1 MEISASVV
9 KELREKTNAGM
20 MECKKALAEAQGDI
34 EKALEILR
42 KKGVALATKKA
53 GRATNEGLID
63 SYIHLGNKVGVMIE
77 VNCETDF
84 VARNEIFQ
92 RFVKDVMLQIASLSP
107 IYLSKEDVPAVVIE
121 KEKEIAS
128 SQITGKPAN
137 VVEKIVEGKISKYFE
152 QVCLLE
158 QLFIKDD
165 KVKIND
171 LLKSKIAELG
181 ENISIKRFVRYQL
194 GEEK

>member
-158 QLFIKDD
+158 QPFIKDD